1 MFYSFSAMTT
11 TSSAGGDEKALATRK
26 PPFARIDASLPTA
39 SQQKE
44 VLKMKDINSLS
55 HSKWR
60 CQYHIV
66 FAPKYRRREIYGK
79 IKKDIGQIL
88 RKLCEQKG
96 VEILEAEACPDHI
109 HMLVSMPP
117 TLSVSQFVGY
127 LKGKSSLMI
136 FDRHANLKYKYGNR
150 HFWCRGYYVDTVGRN
165 KTAISEYIKN
175 QLQEDIAADQISLK
189 EYCDPFTGS
198 KNTKA

>member
-1 MFYSFSAMTT
+1 
-11 TSSAGGDEKALATRK
+11 
-26 PPFARIDASLPTA
+26 
-39 SQQKE
+39 
-44 VLKMKDINSLS
+44 MKDIQSLS

-66 FAPKYRRREIYGK
+66 FAPKYRRKEIYGK
-79 IKKDIGQIL
+79 IKTDIGTIL
-88 RKLCEQKG
+88 RKLCEQKK
-96 VEILEAEACPDHI
+96 VEILEANASTDHI
-109 HMLVSMPP
+109 HMLVCIPP
-117 TLSVSQFVGY
+117 SLSISGFMGY

-165 KTAISEYIKN
+165 KKAISDYIKN
-175 QLQEDIAADQISLK
+175 QLQEDIIADQISFK
-189 EYCDPFTGS
+189 EYIDPFTGS